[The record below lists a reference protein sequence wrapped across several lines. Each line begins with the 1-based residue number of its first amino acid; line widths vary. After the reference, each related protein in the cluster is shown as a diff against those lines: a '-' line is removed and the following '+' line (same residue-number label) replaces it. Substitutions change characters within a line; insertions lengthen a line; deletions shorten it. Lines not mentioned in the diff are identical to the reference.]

1 MIYLDCS
8 GDFKFCTS
16 MPSFS
21 SRILLEGIKIK
32 FKILSRMALSTGLGS
47 DAKIS
52 SHFAQ
57 CLLNHSLISLINFSK
72 FLAYPLFLFKTVF
85 ISSRVSVEIPLLS
98 PSLSS
103 CSVVFCLRPLNII
116 LAPASVSWFFSKF
129 NSNKVLFSIKS
140 FSIASALLSVIL
152 FFSKDLARFLKSSS
166 EISLALRPSSINVSL
181 DFKKDE
187 TSASPCF
194 PRWVLDKKRL
204 IIFLFSLIPFR
215 IEEMHF
221 CSRLFLEKSSVE
233 RPMFSLM
240 NFSISSE
247 FVSSKLVLAMEMKPK
262 VWFFPTAA
270 RSRRFVFSGMG
281 FSFKKRRVRLVS
293 FLPRESERRLI
304 APGLIWL
311 LPRVSID
318 KLGFSLRVSII

>member
-1 MIYLDCS
+1 
-8 GDFKFCTS
+8 

-57 CLLNHSLISLINFSK
+57 CLLNHSLISFFNFSK

-152 FFSKDLARFLKSSS
+152 FLSKLRRSSFSFFSKDLARFLKSSS

-262 VWFFPTAA
+262 VWFFPT
-270 RSRRFVFSGMG
+270 
-281 FSFKKRRVRLVS
+281 
-293 FLPRESERRLI
+293 ESERRLI
-304 APGLIWL
+304 AQGLIWL